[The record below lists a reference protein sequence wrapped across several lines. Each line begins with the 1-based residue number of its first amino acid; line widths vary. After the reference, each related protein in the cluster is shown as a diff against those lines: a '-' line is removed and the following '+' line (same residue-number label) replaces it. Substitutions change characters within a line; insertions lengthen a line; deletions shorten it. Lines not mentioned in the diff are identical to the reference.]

1 MESNDKENEEIGNI
15 DSNNDA
21 RKDPIN
27 EININGYKYKYKDT
41 YKKGYC
47 YRCIHRYICK
57 LTILICFTEYKKLFN
72 KEDSSSLKYEI
83 NSKQKKH
90 ICNIEKIEEIDTKQ
104 ILTKEEELQLA
115 KMLIKANINES
126 PPFHFN
132 NLNTNNIKWKKKKV
146 ENLVYKL
153 QEEKYPKN
161 NLFINE
167 INNTFIVHLYI

>member
-1 MESNDKENEEIGNI
+1 MK
-15 DSNNDA
+15 
-21 RKDPIN
+21 
-27 EININGYKYKYKDT
+27 
-41 YKKGYC
+41 
-47 YRCIHRYICK
+47 H
-57 LTILICFTEYKKLFN
+57 
-72 KEDSSSLKYEI
+72 EI

-90 ICNIEKIEEIDTKQ
+90 TCNIEKIEEIDTKQ
-104 ILTKEEELQLA
+104 ILTKEEELQLT

-126 PPFHFN
+126 PSFHFN

-167 INNTFIVHLYI
+167 INNTFIIHLYI

>member
-1 MESNDKENEEIGNI
+1 M
-15 DSNNDA
+15 
-21 RKDPIN
+21 
-27 EININGYKYKYKDT
+27 
-41 YKKGYC
+41 
-47 YRCIHRYICK
+47 
-57 LTILICFTEYKKLFN
+57 
-72 KEDSSSLKYEI
+72 KYEI

-115 KMLIKANINES
+115 KMLIKANTNES
-126 PPFHFN
+126 PSFHFN